1 MSDTGFKK
9 IEDDPWQEGIVNNDD
24 NEYYVDGVRYQ
35 ESNLRPRKQ
44 LYKPKEPENMSD
56 MWENDFVSRIFD
68 LMGSYDNFV
77 SGDLTKLSTYG
88 VVKRDNVDSIVLID
102 YGLTDE
108 VYNTHYKR

>member
-24 NEYYVDGVRYQ
+24 NEY
-35 ESNLRPRKQ
+35 
-44 LYKPKEPENMSD
+44 
-56 MWENDFVSRIFD
+56 DFVSRIFD